1 MARSSTGCITTYY
14 TDPSNPTKVKE
25 KVWYW
30 SKDPVYEFVQTLQ
43 VTLNGYDINPS
54 DIDFIHI
61 IHGGD
66 HGKDKFRFAS
76 KLVLHVKAGKSY
88 SQVFRLADV
97 ACRKDH
103 AVILTNTCM
112 PLLME
117 EINTIKESDV
127 VFSYAS
133 DADDTELIINLAPS
147 NRHTSSF
154 FLKPT
159 SFLAGDLAFLAVIM
173 GKENFSSSWCNWCKL
188 SKVEWQNTCPL
199 SNDMLWDIN
208 DIKLQADCN
217 VENGFRDA
225 QMKGVRSLPMSSI
238 PFSRIIFSGLHAAIG
253 IGNRIVNH
261 LEEFIDVD
269 VEDISHKEFQLRAS
283 KSSSELTIKT
293 LRDLK

>member
-1 MARSSTGCITTYY
+1 MQERS
-14 TDPSNPTKVKE
+14 
-25 KVWYW
+25 
-30 SKDPVYEFVQTLQ
+30 
-43 VTLNGYDINPS
+43 
-54 DIDFIHI
+54 
-61 IHGGD
+61 
-66 HGKDKFRFAS
+66 
-76 KLVLHVKAGKSY
+76 
-88 SQVFRLADV
+88 
-97 ACRKDH
+97 
-103 AVILTNTCM
+103 
-112 PLLME
+112 
-117 EINTIKESDV
+117 INTIEESDV

-133 DADDTELIINLAPS
+133 DADDAELIINLAPS

-154 FLKPT
+154 SLKPT

-208 DIKLQADCN
+208 EIKLQADCN

-225 QMKGVRSLPMSSI
+225 QMKGVGSLPMSSI

-253 IGNRIVNH
+253 IGNRIVHH

-269 VEDISHKEFQLRAS
+269 VEDISHEEFQLRAS
-283 KSSSELTIKT
+283 KSSSKLTIKT

>member
-1 MARSSTGCITTYY
+1 MFCIVCE
-14 TDPSNPTKVKE
+14 S
-25 KVWYW
+25 W
-30 SKDPVYEFVQTLQ
+30 
-43 VTLNGYDINPS
+43 
-54 DIDFIHI
+54 
-61 IHGGD
+61 
-66 HGKDKFRFAS
+66 
-76 KLVLHVKAGKSY
+76 KSY
-88 SQVFRLADV
+88 SQVFGLADV

-117 EINTIKESDV
+117 GINTIEESDV

-133 DADDTELIINLAPS
+133 DADDAELIINLAPS

-154 FLKPT
+154 SLKPT

-188 SKVEWQNTCPL
+188 SKVEWQNACPL
-199 SNDMLWDIN
+199 SDDMLWDIN
-208 DIKLQADCN
+208 EIKLQADCN

-225 QMKGVRSLPMSSI
+225 GMKGVWSSPMSSI

-253 IGNRIVNH
+253 IGNRIIHH
-261 LEEFIDVD
+261 LEEFIDID
-269 VEDISHKEFQLRAS
+269 VEDISFQLLAS